1 MLTKQDLLLEAQ
13 QLDIDITMYRKATNI
28 LDLDVGSNEFDDFLD
43 DISDP
48 VYYHTI
54 EENYE
59 TDENYYWIFDL
70 QIDYPYCQTTI
81 KVNTK
86 DDFWGSLITAVER
99 KKSILKTIKREGLNH
114 EWTIAWQILHDRNRV

>member
-1 MLTKQDLLLEAQ
+1 MLTKQDLLLETQ

-59 TDENYYWIFDL
+59 TG
-70 QIDYPYCQTTI
+70 Q
-81 KVNTK
+81 
-86 DDFWGSLITAVER
+86 
-99 KKSILKTIKREGLNH
+99 
-114 EWTIAWQILHDRNRV
+114 LHP

>member
-1 MLTKQDLLLEAQ
+1 MLTNKDKESLLLKAQ

-28 LDLDVGSNEFDDFLD
+28 LDLDVGANEFDDFLN
-43 DISDP
+43 DISNP

-70 QIDYPYCQTTI
+70 QIDYPYCATI
-81 KVNTK
+81 MTVNNK
-86 DDFWGSLITAVER
+86 EDFWLQLITAINR
-99 KKSILKTIKREGLNH
+99 KKSILQTIKREHLN
-114 EWTIAWQILHDRNRV
+114 IN

>member
-1 MLTKQDLLLEAQ
+1 MLNKQDLLLEAQ

-70 QIDYPYCQTTI
+70 QINYPYCQTTI

-86 DDFWGSLITAVER
+86 DDFWGSLITAIER
-99 KKSILKTIKREGLNH
+99 KKSILQTIKKEGLNN
-114 EWTIAWQILHDRNRV
+114 E